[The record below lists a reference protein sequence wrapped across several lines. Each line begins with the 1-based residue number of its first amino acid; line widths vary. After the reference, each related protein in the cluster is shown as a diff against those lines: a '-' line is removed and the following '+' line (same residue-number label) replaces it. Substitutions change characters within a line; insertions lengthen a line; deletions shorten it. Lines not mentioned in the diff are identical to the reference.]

1 METLLGGLLT
11 PCQKK
16 KIRQLTTS
24 FYGTEVT
31 KEAFG
36 NIAKFGKIT
45 APGFFVIS
53 ARMNLVTPLFYFIIS
68 KDTWQ
73 GPNPE
78 NLSKICQPLF
88 WQLIH
93 PGTP

>member
-1 METLLGGLLT
+1 METLLCGLLT

-16 KIRQLTTS
+16 KRHLTTS
-24 FYGTEVT
+24 FYGTEVV

-45 APGFFVIS
+45 APRFFVIS
-53 ARMNLVTPLFYFIIS
+53 ARMNLVTPFYFIIS
-68 KDTWQ
+68 KDTCQ

-78 NLSKICQPLF
+78 SLSKIYQPLF
-88 WQLIH
+88 WKLIH